1 MLDHWFLLIYK
12 VAACVVHIGFW
23 FVMDS
28 SIAKYQPIFLLKQKQ
43 KLLPIVAEYVGSEA
57 LSTII
62 SNKLRA
68 GYGQC

>member
-1 MLDHWFLLIYK
+1 
-12 VAACVVHIGFW
+12 
-23 FVMDS
+23 MDS
-28 SIAKYQPIFLLKQKQ
+28 SIAKYQPIFLLKQKH
-43 KLLPIVAEYVGSEA
+43 KLLPIVAEYVDSEA